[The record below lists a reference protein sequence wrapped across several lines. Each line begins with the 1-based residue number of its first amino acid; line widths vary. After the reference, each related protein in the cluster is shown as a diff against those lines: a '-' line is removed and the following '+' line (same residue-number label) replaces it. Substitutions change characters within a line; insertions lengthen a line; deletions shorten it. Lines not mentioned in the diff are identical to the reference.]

1 LNTQI
6 AAKYIQVLNRFLL
19 INKISKGIKVEERNI
34 LEDVPMKLVRNL
46 HVLTRTVRNSMV
58 QRLFKSPHETET

>member
-1 LNTQI
+1 LNIQI
-6 AAKYIQVLNRFLL
+6 AAKYIQVPNRFLL

-58 QRLFKSPHETET
+58 QKAL